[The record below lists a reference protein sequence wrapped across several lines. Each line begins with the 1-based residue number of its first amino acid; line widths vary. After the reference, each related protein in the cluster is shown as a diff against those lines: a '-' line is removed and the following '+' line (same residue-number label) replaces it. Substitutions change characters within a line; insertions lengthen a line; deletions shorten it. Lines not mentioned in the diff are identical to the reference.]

1 MYQRFHVFKDNIFF
15 EGNVD
20 FDDTIGEMLIM
31 VKNLR
36 KGKPGAGAWQWGEGV
51 VATGRR
57 CGAWHIS
64 TRHRMDMA
72 LRHRGEHGDNFGVQ

>member
-1 MYQRFHVFKDNIFF
+1 MYQRFHVFKDNKFFF

-20 FDDTIGEMLIM
+20 FDDTIGEMLIR

-51 VATGRR
+51 VA
-57 CGAWHIS
+57 WHIPA
-64 TRHRMDMA
+64 RHRIDMA
-72 LRHRGEHGDNFGVQ
+72 LRHLGCTWR

>member
-1 MYQRFHVFKDNIFF
+1 MYQRFHVFKDNKFFF

-36 KGKPGAGAWQWGEGV
+36 KGKPVQVHGSGAKVWWQRGEGV
-51 VATGRR
+51 G
-57 CGAWHIS
+57 
-64 TRHRMDMA
+64 
-72 LRHRGEHGDNFGVQ
+72 HGTSLPGIT

>member
-36 KGKPGAGAWQWGEGV
+36 KGKPGAGSWQWGEGV

-57 CGAWHIS
+57 CGAWHIP
-64 TRHRMDMA
+64 TRHNINMA
-72 LRHRGEHGDNFGVQ
+72 LRHQGCIWG

>member
-1 MYQRFHVFKDNIFF
+1 MYQRFHVFKDNKFFF

-36 KGKPGAGAWQWGEGV
+36 KGKPGAGAWQWGEGM

-57 CGAWHIS
+57 CGGNGEKVWWQ
-64 TRHRMDMA
+64 
-72 LRHRGEHGDNFGVQ
+72 RGEGVGHGTSLPGIA

>member
-1 MYQRFHVFKDNIFF
+1 MYQRFHVFKDNKFFF

-57 CGAWHIS
+57 CVAWHIP
-64 TRHRMDMA
+64 TRHNINMA
-72 LRHRGEHGDNFGVQ
+72 LRHQGCIWG

>member
-1 MYQRFHVFKDNIFF
+1 MYQRFHVFKDNKFFF

-51 VATGRR
+51 VATWRR
-57 CGAWHIS
+57 CGAWHIP
-64 TRHRMDMA
+64 TMHNINMA
-72 LRHRGEHGDNFGVQ
+72 LRHQGCIWG

>member
-1 MYQRFHVFKDNIFF
+1 MYQRFHVFKDNKFFF

-36 KGKPGAGAWQWGEGV
+36 KGKPGAGAWQWVEGV

-57 CGAWHIS
+57 CGAWHIP
-64 TRHRMDMA
+64 TRHNINMA
-72 LRHRGEHGDNFGVQ
+72 LRHQGCLWG

>member
-1 MYQRFHVFKDNIFF
+1 MYQRFHVFKDNKFFF

-36 KGKPGAGAWQWGEGV
+36 KGKPGAGAWQLGEGV

-57 CGAWHIS
+57 CGALPGI
-64 TRHRMDMA
+64 T
-72 LRHRGEHGDNFGVQ
+72 

>member
-1 MYQRFHVFKDNIFF
+1 MYQRFHVFKDNKFFF

-57 CGAWHIS
+57 CGAWHIP
-64 TRHRMDMA
+64 TRHRIDMA
-72 LRHRGEHGDNFGVQ
+72 LRHLGSTWR

>member
-1 MYQRFHVFKDNIFF
+1 MYQRFHVFKDNKFFF

-36 KGKPGAGAWQWGEGV
+36 KGKPGAGAWRV
-51 VATGRR
+51 GRR
-57 CGAWHIS
+57 CGGNGEKVWC
-64 TRHRMDMA
+64 MA
-72 LRHRGEHGDNFGVQ
+72 HPYQA